1 MVGVCG
7 PKMMLLG
14 VLGSVINNQVCKIQ
28 FAKLASSLASPFADD
43 DAMVLLLFSRRSREH
58 DISVL

>member
-7 PKMMLLG
+7 PKMMLG

-43 DAMVLLLFSRRSREH
+43 GMVLLLFSRRSREH

>member
-7 PKMMLLG
+7 PKMMLG

-43 DAMVLLLFSRRSREH
+43 AMVLLLFSRRSREH